1 MISDTDVA
9 SVYTDFHGLMRLKAE
24 AGNQTPEAKRET
36 ARQFEAMFVQMML
49 KSMREATPGD
59 GLFDSDQV
67 GFYRDLYDRQL
78 AMELVK
84 GRGLGIADM
93 LAAQMDG
100 QPAAAH
106 PAPAQLHNPARAA
119 EPPPFAGKDATAR
132 PLLPS
137 DPVTP
142 LVSLQTATPPRP
154 LIDLQDTGAQAG
166 SRPAAG
172 EQDWRPDSP
181 ADFVRDLW
189 QHARQGAAVLGVNPE
204 VLVAQAALE
213 SGWGRQVIRFADG
226 RNSFNLFG
234 IKADPGWQG
243 ERVTVRTLEYEDGVA
258 TRQRASFRAYD
269 SIGAAVAGYVD
280 FIRNNPRYRQAL
292 ERAADPEAYLH
303 GLKDAG
309 YATDPHYVDK
319 IRSILKQDSFDAH
332 VSELKISGDLPL
344 T

>member
-1 MISDTDVA
+1 MISDPDVA

-119 EPPPFAGKDATAR
+119 EPPPAAGKDAPAR

-137 DPVTP
+137 APVTP
-142 LVSLQTATPPRP
+142 LVSLQHATPPRP
-154 LIDLQDTGAQAG
+154 LIDLQAAGAPAG
-166 SRPAAG
+166 SRPGAG
-172 EQDWRPDSP
+172 ELKRL
-181 ADFVRDLW
+181 FVRPE
-189 QHARQGAAVLGVNPE
+189 ALGKGLGR
-204 VLVAQAALE
+204 VLVDRRIEAARE
-213 SGWGRQVIRFADG
+213 MGWSTLLVNALKGNSDMLKIYEKMGFTLIEIIKPKQVWFRSA
-226 RNSFNLFG
+226 
-234 IKADPGWQG
+234 
-243 ERVTVRTLEYEDGVA
+243 EYENVL
-258 TRQRASFRAYD
+258 SHE
-269 SIGAAVAGYVD
+269 
-280 FIRNNPRYRQAL
+280 
-292 ERAADPEAYLH
+292 ER
-303 GLKDAG
+303 LK
-309 YATDPHYVDK
+309 
-319 IRSILKQDSFDAH
+319 L
-332 VSELKISGDLPL
+332 
-344 T
+344 

>member
-1 MISDTDVA
+1 MISDPDVA

-49 KSMREATPGD
+49 KSMREASPGN

-78 AMELVK
+78 AMEMVK

-100 QPAAAH
+100 QPVAAH
-106 PAPAQLHNPARAA
+106 SAPAQLTQPARGA
-119 EPPPFAGKDATAR
+119 EMPPATDGEAPVP

-137 DPVTP
+137 EPVIP
-142 LVSLQTATPPRP
+142 LVSLHHASPPQP
-154 LIDLQDTGAQAG
+154 LIDLQDAAVPAG
-166 SRPAAG
+166 SRPG
-172 EQDWRPDSP
+172 TDGQDWRPGSP
-181 ADFVRDLW
+181 AEFVRDLW
-189 QHARQGAAVLGVNPE
+189 QHARKGAAVLGVNPE

-243 ERVTVRTLEYEDGVA
+243 ERVAVRTLEYEDGVA
-258 TRQRASFRAYD
+258 SRQRASFRAYD
-269 SIGAAVAGYVD
+269 SIGEAVSDYVD
-280 FIRNNPRYRQAL
+280 FIRTNPRYRQAL
-292 ERAADPEAYLH
+292 ERAADPEGYLH

-309 YATDPHYVDK
+309 YATDPQYVDK

-332 VSELKISGDLPL
+332 VSELKVSGDEPL